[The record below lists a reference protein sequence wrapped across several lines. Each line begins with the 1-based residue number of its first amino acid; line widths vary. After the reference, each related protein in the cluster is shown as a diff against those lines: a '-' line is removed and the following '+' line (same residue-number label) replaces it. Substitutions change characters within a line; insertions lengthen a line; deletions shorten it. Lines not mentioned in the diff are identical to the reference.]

1 MGDLTKNFSIRE
13 FENSSTANKHK
24 IKNEVP
30 LWYKDNL
37 RRIAEL
43 LQKIR
48 DKYGKPIIIGSGY
61 RCPELNRLVGGVASS
76 QHMTAAAADIHSK
89 SDTLK
94 DNKELWDLIIKMAK
108 NNEIDARQIIWEY
121 GKREIGMDWIH
132 IAVNDKQHNVRHNQI
147 LYIGV

>member
-1 MGDLTKNFSIRE
+1 MGDLTYNFSKRE
-13 FENSSTANKHK
+13 FEASSTAAKHK
-24 IKNEVP
+24 INNNIP
-30 LWYKDNL
+30 LEYEDNL
-37 RRIAEL
+37 IRLARM

-61 RCPELNRLVGGVASS
+61 RCPAVNRLVGGVGSS

-121 GKREIGMDWIH
+121 GKLDVGPNWVH